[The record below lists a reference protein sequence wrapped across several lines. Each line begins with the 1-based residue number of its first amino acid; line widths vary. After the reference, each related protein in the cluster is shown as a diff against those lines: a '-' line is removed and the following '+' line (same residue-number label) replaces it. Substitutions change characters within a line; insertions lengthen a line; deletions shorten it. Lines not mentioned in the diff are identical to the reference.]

1 MKIVAIILS
10 CVSVIFALISIFM
23 AVKNNNTLNKRF
35 IITNAIF
42 EYNVDI
48 INGIVIGSLM
58 SYDDIESYDRT
69 LWRLWDWGY
78 KHILPKDK
86 YELIKGYI
94 NKNNINKTK

>member
-1 MKIVAIILS
+1 METVVIILS
-10 CVSVIFALISIFM
+10 CIFLIVALITIFIL
-23 AVKNNNTLNKRF
+23 VKNNNTLNKRF

-94 NKNNINKTK
+94 NKNNINNTK

>member
-1 MKIVAIILS
+1 METVVIILS
-10 CVSVIFALISIFM
+10 CIFLIVALITIFM
-23 AVKNNNTLNKRF
+23 MVKNNNTLNKRF
-35 IITNAIF
+35 IIADAIF

-58 SYDDIESYDRT
+58 SYDDMESYDRT

-86 YELIKGYI
+86 YELIKDYI
-94 NKNNINKTK
+94 DKNGVNKTK

>member
-1 MKIVAIILS
+1 METVVIILS
-10 CVSVIFALISIFM
+10 CIFLIVALITIFIL
-23 AVKNNNTLNKRF
+23 VKNNNTLNKRF
-35 IITNAIF
+35 IIINAIF

-58 SYDDIESYDRT
+58 SYDDMESYDRT

-94 NKNNINKTK
+94 NKNNSSKTK